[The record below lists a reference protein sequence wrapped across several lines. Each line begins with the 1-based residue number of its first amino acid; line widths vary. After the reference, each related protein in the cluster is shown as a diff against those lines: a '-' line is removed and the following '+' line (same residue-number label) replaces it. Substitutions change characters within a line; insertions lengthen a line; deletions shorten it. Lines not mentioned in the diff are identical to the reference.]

1 MNIVDI
7 LLLLMLAYGAY
18 VGYTKGL
25 LTELVNT
32 GSFLLGIFLG
42 IRFWQK
48 GAEYL
53 GGSIQNV
60 HQLVPLFGFL
70 LVFIVILLGV
80 RLVGKIVK
88 VGIDKTLF
96 GSFDKILGALLG
108 IIKWII
114 GVGSFLWV
122 IQKYPIVNM
131 EVLYN
136 KSVVCKYVAYIIP
149 KLLILI

>member
-53 GGSIQNV
+53 GSTIQNL
-60 HQLVPLFGFL
+60 HQLVPFFGFL

-80 RLVGKIVK
+80 RLIGKIVK

-96 GSFDKILGALLG
+96 GSFDKILGAILG
-108 IIKWII
+108 VLKWVM

-122 IQKYPIVNM
+122 IQKYPMVDM
-131 EVLYN
+131 AVLYN
-136 KSVVCKYVAYIIP
+136 NSIVCKYVGYVIP
-149 KLLILI
+149 KLLVLI